1 MSSTVVDETWPDGTP
16 KKDHVEDDDG
26 KVTERREY
34 DKKGKKTKK
43 IEYDR
48 KGREA
53 KETEYE
59 GDGVTVKKT
68 TEIEYRSNDTKE
80 KTTEKEYVNRKKS
93 KETETNY
100 DSDEREK
107 TKKEKEYEDDGV
119 TVKKEKVTK
128 TKYKKKGTKKWKETV
143 ETEIEYEKGK
153 KKLKT
158 VTKTK
163 FCPEPNSER
172 IRIKQVIKYQ
182 WTGQRWKEILPRA
195 PPERFNCETGEP
207 ISYHPSGKTKN
218 RYVAFLAA
226 AIIFSVLGYTS
237 QNNLFY
243 LLGVG
248 SLLIAL
254 VIYMQGSS
262 EEDVIPIYTEIPV
275 EEAKALEK
283 IDILLKN
290 ADKSKE
296 SGELSAEKA
305 ELLKALDLSTEYG
318 FIEKTKLIKKK
329 LDDLARREKELDGT

>member
-1 MSSTVVDETWPDGTP
+1 MTDPTASEKIAVPHWDSDKEIIYWPTRYELKELFNKYIRPIGIGDLRVVQQEILRYEAEEIAHIENILKGEKKSREHRSLQRTEETFF
-16 KKDHVEDDDG
+16 
-26 KVTERREY
+26 Y
-34 DKKGKKTKK
+34 
-43 IEYDR
+43 
-48 KGREA
+48 
-53 KETEYE
+53 ETE
-59 GDGVTVKKT
+59 
-68 TEIEYRSNDTKE
+68 
-80 KTTEKEYVNRKKS
+80 
-93 KETETNY
+93 
-100 DSDEREK
+100 
-107 TKKEKEYEDDGV
+107 
-119 TVKKEKVTK
+119 
-128 TKYKKKGTKKWKETV
+128 ETV

-158 VTKTK
+158 VTHTK

-226 AIIFSVLGYTS
+226 AIVFSVLGYTS

-248 SLLIAL
+248 SLLVAL
-254 VIYMQGSS
+254 VIYIQGPS
-262 EEDVIPIYTEIPV
+262 EEDMIPIDTEIPV

-290 ADKSKE
+290 AVNHKE

-305 ELLKALDLSTEYG
+305 ELLKALELSTEYG
-318 FIEKTKLIKKK
+318 FIEKTKLIKEK
-329 LDDLARREKELDGT
+329 LDDLARREKELEGT